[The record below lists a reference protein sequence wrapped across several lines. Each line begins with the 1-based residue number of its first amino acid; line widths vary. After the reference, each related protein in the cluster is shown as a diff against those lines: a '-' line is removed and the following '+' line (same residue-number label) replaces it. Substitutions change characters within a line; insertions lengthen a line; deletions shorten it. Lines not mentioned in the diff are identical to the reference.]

1 MIRHGA
7 MRAGA
12 GRTRGRRGG
21 GRSGPGYTVEVE
33 PTSLPVGAGLG
44 GDSTERVRDK
54 VPIFNSVQ
62 RKDDVRVP

>member
-1 MIRHGA
+1 MCHVA
-7 MRAGA
+7 MPTGA

-54 VPIFNSVQ
+54 VPIFKSVQ